1 LYIFHGDI
9 ANFRLF
15 NRALTSDEIYQLYAY
30 QKEYFG
36 HGDLSMTLKAGR
48 LGIGTSEPR
57 AALDVRGGIYA
68 PGTVVQVITKYNGS
82 QLVYTSSSGNPVE
95 MGWATQTIQPKFS
108 NSKMIF
114 QTWMTGEGNYNAVMW
129 VEANGMDIPTGI
141 SPAYGSQRGIIPTP
155 FDSNTASTPN
165 SWTFMAEHT
174 ISSSEPIT
182 YRIYYDHNGTGTI
195 RLNRGYSSVDEQG
208 ICYTM
213 ITEVA
218 Q

>member
-1 LYIFHGDI
+1 
-9 ANFRLF
+9 
-15 NRALTSDEIYQLYAY
+15 
-30 QKEYFG
+30 
-36 HGDLSMTLKAGR
+36 MTLKAGR
-48 LGIGTSEPR
+48 LGIGTSEPK
-57 AALDVRGGIYA
+57 AMLDVRGGIYA

-82 QLVYTSSSGNPVE
+82 QLVYTSSGGNPVE

-141 SPAYGSQRGIIPTP
+141 SPAYGSQRGIIPVP
-155 FDSNTASTPN
+155 FDSNTDSTPN

-174 ISSSEPIT
+174 ISSSTPIT

-195 RLNRGYSSVDEQG
+195 RLNRAYSAVDEQG